1 MCNVPAGID
10 GVDYESTVLTGSS
23 DGYVRAVQILPTKLL
38 GVVADHGEFPV
49 ERVAVGEGEGVPADE
64 DAADDTKVRSVVDA
78 DEGAEE
84 EEGLSRGKRWWVGS
98 VGHDDVLRLTDLGR
112 FFKESA
118 KDEELDADEDDA
130 DSETDD
136 EEFLGIEEKAEVAKD
151 DGDEDW
157 SDEEEDEEEE
167 NSLLKKDTLATAP
180 KPPLALAQPPKP
192 FLKHTVE
199 ADSDDDSDNDQ
210 TKKKNTKRK
219 FAEQEKDSICKSK
232 KGKKE
237 PQVMGK
243 GFFDGL

>member
-1 MCNVPAGID
+1 
-10 GVDYESTVLTGSS
+10 
-23 DGYVRAVQILPTKLL
+23 VQILPTKLL

-49 ERVAVGEGEGVPADE
+49 ERIAVGEGEGSPADE
-64 DAADDTKVRSVVDA
+64 DTAKDTKVKAALNA
-78 DEGAEE
+78 DEDAEE
-84 EEGLSRGKRWWVGS
+84 EEALSRGKRWWVGS
-98 VGHDDVLRLTDLGR
+98 VGHDDILRLTDLEG

-130 DSETDD
+130 DSEVDD
-136 EEFLGIEEKAEVAKD
+136 EEFLGIEEKAEVAED

-167 NSLLKKDTLATAP
+167 ISSLKKDTPATAP
-180 KPPLALAQPPKP
+180 KPPLALAEHPKP
-192 FLKHTVE
+192 PLKHAVE
-199 ADSDDDSDNDQ
+199 ADSDDDDDDQ

-219 FAEQEKDSICKSK
+219 FAEQERDSIRKSK

-237 PQVMGK
+237 PQVIDK